1 MVAYSY
7 GLGLQ
12 VARNGYAV
20 NRPNRYEIPIQ
31 IAIHV
36 LMGGTIHRECLLP
49 RDVMGKQYVVFPDE
63 DTERLHRFH
72 QRMVFDLLCRDHQ
85 QTVPH
90 TMLHSL
96 RVVPLHGIRSKHRGL
111 PSRIQH
117 CTNAVSPHHG
127 NHHQRE
133 RII

>member
-49 RDVMGKQYVVFPDE
+49 RDDMGKQYVVFPDE
-63 DTERLHRFH
+63 DAGLLHRFH

-90 TMLHSL
+90 TMLHGL

-111 PSRIQH
+111 PSRVQY
-117 CTNAVSPHHG
+117 CANAVPPHRG
-127 NHHQRE
+127 NHHQQ
-133 RII
+133 